1 MRKTRIAGAV
11 FAGAAAVALMSGP
24 ASADTVTSGDQ
35 SILGGNQILVPIS
48 VPVNACGNAVGVI
61 GQANAGAKCG
71 ASVDNDF

>member
-1 MRKTRIAGAV
+1 MRKTRIVGAV

-24 ASADTVTSGDQ
+24 ASADTVTSGNG
-35 SILGGNQILVPIS
+35 SLLGGNQILAPIS
-48 VPVNACGNAVGVI
+48 VPVNVCGNAIGVL